1 MKLSSKRII
10 VTGGAGFIGSH
21 LVDALAED
29 HEVIVLDNLSS
40 GKLENLNQAFATRR
54 VNIQFWDL
62 RQRDGLADIL
72 QGAEVVFHL
81 ATQCLRLS
89 ISSDSPLVHEVNTSG
104 TLNLLKA
111 SLRAGIR
118 KFIYV
123 SSSEVYGTAKTV
135 PMSERHPLEPTTI
148 YGASKLTGE
157 IYTRVYNQMYGLP
170 SIIVRPFNTYGPR
183 SHFEGYSGEVIP
195 KFVVRA
201 LAGKP
206 PVIFGS
212 GKQTRDFTY
221 VSDIVQGILLAADR
235 FPVGEVINIAC
246 GREVSVRE
254 IADSVLA
261 RVGAYDLQPVYSAE
275 RPGDVMRHFADT
287 QFARNVLGFVP
298 RVPFQDGLSL
308 YFDWFQRA
316 FAEKIDQC
324 VAAEVER
331 NW

>member
-1 MKLSSKRII
+1 MKLSSKKII
-10 VTGGAGFIGSH
+10 VSGGAGFIGSH

-40 GKLENLNQAFATRR
+40 GKLENLNHAFATRR
-54 VNIQFWDL
+54 VNIHFWDL
-62 RQRDGLADIL
+62 RQKDGLAEL
-72 QGAEVVFHL
+72 LEGADVVFHL

-89 ISSDSPLVHEVNTSG
+89 ISSDSDLVHEVNTSG

-111 SLRAGIR
+111 SLKAGIR

-123 SSSEVYGTAKTV
+123 SSSEVYGTARCV
-135 PMSERHPLEPTTI
+135 PMSEQHPLEPTTI

-157 IYTRVYNQMYGLP
+157 IYTKVYNQMYGLP
-170 SIIVRPFNTYGPR
+170 AIIVRPFNTYGPL

-195 KFVVRA
+195 KFVVRV

-221 VSDIVQGILLAADR
+221 VSDVVEGILLAAR
-235 FPVGEVINIAC
+235 CFPVGEVINIAC

-261 RVGAYDLQPVYSAE
+261 RAGAYDLQPVYSAE

-287 QFARNVLGFVP
+287 QFARTVLGFVP
-298 RVPFQDGLSL
+298 RIPFQQGLNL
-308 YFDWFQRA
+308 YFDWFQRE